1 MTGSTCNRVMLGL
14 MLGFLFSSHAHAVDL
29 NGAWAN
35 DVNVCSKIFQK
46 KNNKISMTRNA
57 DVYGSGFIIAGNQV
71 KGMLASCQIISH
83 KQDGDKMLLKAECV
97 TDMSTSSNQL
107 GLRLDGNDKLT
118 RFYPDM
124 PDMKMDYFRCPPIN

>member
-29 NGAWAN
+29 NGPWAN

-46 KNNKISMTRNA
+46 KNNKISMARNA
-57 DVYGSGFIIAGNQV
+57 DFYGSGFIIDGNTV
-71 KGMLASCQIISH
+71 KGMLAACQIISH
-83 KQDGDKMLLKAECV
+83 KQDGEKMQLEAKCV
-97 TDMSTSSNQL
+97 TDMATSSNQFS
-107 GLRLDGNDKLT
+107 LRLDGNDKLT